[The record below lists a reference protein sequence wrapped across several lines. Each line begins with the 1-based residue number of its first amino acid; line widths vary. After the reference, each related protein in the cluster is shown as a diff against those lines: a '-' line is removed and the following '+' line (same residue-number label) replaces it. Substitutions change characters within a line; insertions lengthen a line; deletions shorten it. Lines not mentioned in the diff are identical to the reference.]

1 MIYRS
6 KQRHNAQELTKDVAD
21 DIVMHSGTHRIGVVY
36 NFKCDR
42 IELYATFSTVSD
54 AVDAAKRIANRKYND
69 VRVVLLQTE
78 GLGNYTLIKPILTG
92 DAEMDRWWYDTNW
105 RLTGDA
111 ERVKSKTR

>member
-6 KQRHNAQELTKDVAD
+6 KQRHNASELTKDVTD

-42 IELYATFSTVSD
+42 IELYATLSNVSD
-54 AVDAAKRIANRKYND
+54 AVYAAKRIAKRKYND

-92 DAEMDRWWYDTNW
+92 DAEMDKWWHDTN
-105 RLTGDA
+105 
-111 ERVKSKTR
+111 